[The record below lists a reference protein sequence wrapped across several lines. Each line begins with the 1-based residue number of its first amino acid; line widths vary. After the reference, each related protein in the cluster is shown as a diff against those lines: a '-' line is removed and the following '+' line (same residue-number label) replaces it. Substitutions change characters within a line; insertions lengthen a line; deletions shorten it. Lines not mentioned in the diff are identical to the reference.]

1 LALDPGLRALSP
13 KPGKRPFVQLV
24 VASVRSITRLFKSPL
39 LTVGEFRCP
48 PGDVA
53 WHELNLI
60 GDLPHVVFPRIPVLI
75 QHLGDEPVLATPNQA
90 MLYNGGQFYTREL
103 RNQEGDNCVFI
114 ELPHESIALLAEEG
128 SALVD
133 RGYRLVAS
141 HAPADPHTYLRQHLL
156 VRHLRGPD
164 PDPFLAEEAAAALV
178 LDALAQRP
186 RNAQF
191 GRLPTRQVHR
201 ELAEAAKAELAVSL
215 DGNLSLQDLAQRLY
229 TSAFHLARVFRA
241 ETGFSLHGF
250 RQSLR
255 LRAALERLASSAV
268 DLSALALEL
277 GFSSHSHFTERFRN
291 EFGVAPSQVREAR
304 HVDALLQRIA

>member
-13 KPGKRPFVQLV
+13 KPERRPFVQLV
-24 VASVRSITRLFKSPL
+24 VASVRSITRLLESPL

-53 WHELNLI
+53 WQELNLI
-60 GDLPHVVFPRIPVLI
+60 GDLPHVVFPRIPVVI
-75 QHLGDEPVLATPNQA
+75 QHLGDSPVLATPNQA
-90 MLYNGGQFYTREL
+90 MLYNGGQVYTREL
-103 RNQEGDNCVFI
+103 RNQEGDNCVFV
-114 ELPHESIALLAEEG
+114 ELPHESLALLAEEG
-128 SALVD
+128 SAFVD
-133 RGYRLVAS
+133 GGYRLVAS

-186 RNAQF
+186 PNARY
-191 GRLPTRQVHR
+191 GRLPTRRAHR

-215 DGNLSLQDLAQRLY
+215 DRNLSLQDLGRRLY

-241 ETGFSLHGF
+241 ETGFSLQGF